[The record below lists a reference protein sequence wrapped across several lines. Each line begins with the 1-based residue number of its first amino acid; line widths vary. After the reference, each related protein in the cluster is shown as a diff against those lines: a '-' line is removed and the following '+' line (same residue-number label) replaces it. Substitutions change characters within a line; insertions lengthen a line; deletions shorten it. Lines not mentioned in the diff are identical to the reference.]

1 MHQANTDGNEN
12 NDTNACLKTC
22 KKKYKKTTY
31 TGYAERTPAQTP
43 KMIRWA
49 IGKATD

>member
-12 NDTNACLKTC
+12 NDINACLKT
-22 KKKYKKTTY
+22 YKKTTY
-31 TGYAERTPAQTP
+31 TGSSEQTRAQTP
-43 KMIRWA
+43 EKIRWA

>member
-12 NDTNACLKTC
+12 NDNDINACLKT
-22 KKKYKKTTY
+22 YKKTTY
-31 TGYAERTPAQTP
+31 TGSTERAPAQTP
-43 KMIRWA
+43 EHIRWA